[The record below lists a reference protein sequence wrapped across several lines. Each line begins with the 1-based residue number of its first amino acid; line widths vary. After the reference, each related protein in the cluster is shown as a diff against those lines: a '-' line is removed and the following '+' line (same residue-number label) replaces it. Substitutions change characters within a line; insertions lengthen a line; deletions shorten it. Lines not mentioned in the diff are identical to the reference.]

1 LHTLCQGVV
10 IIFGVAYLLAL
21 GIFLIGIFGLFG
33 QERDPLSAVFLM
45 PLGLPW
51 NLFLDPAPDMLKP
64 WLAALAPALNLFIL
78 RPICRAIG
86 SAGS

>member
-1 LHTLCQGVV
+1 MNTVCQAVV
-10 IIFGVAYLLAL
+10 IIFGIAYLLAL
-21 GIFLIGIFGLFG
+21 GILLIGTLGLFG

-51 NLFLDPAPDMLKP
+51 NLFLDPLPDTLKP
-64 WLAALAPALNLFIL
+64 WLAALAPALNLLIL
-78 RPICRAIG
+78 RTICRAIG

>member
-1 LHTLCQGVV
+1 MHTVCQAIV

-21 GIFLIGIFGLFG
+21 ALLIVGTFGLFG
-33 QERDPLSAVFLM
+33 QERSPLAGVFLA

-51 NLFLDPAPDMLKP
+51 NLFLDPLPETLRP
-64 WLAALAPALNLFIL
+64 WLAALAPALNLLIL
-78 RPICRAIG
+78 RTICRAIG